1 MNYQKILAAGLAA
14 TLLLSGCGAEK
25 TTKAETTPVS
35 TTAVQETT
43 VPMETT
49 FPQETQ
55 ARIALEDGVYTAE
68 FVTDSSMFRANETCD
83 GKGTL
88 TVENGQAVFHV
99 SLSSKNI
106 LNLYLGLAAD
116 AEGDPENWLQP
127 TTDTVTYSDGLSEEV
142 NGFDIPVSVIGEDF
156 DLALIGK
163 KGKWYDHK
171 VSVCNPVP
179 QEAETVIPEDGTY
192 TCEVSLSGGSGRAK
206 VESPAKLTVKD
217 GVILATIVWSSPNY
231 EYMLVGEQRYEPIQT
246 EGNAVFA
253 IPVTLDVDNAVSAS
267 TIAMSQPHLVDYVLH
282 FDSSTL
288 QGAEA

>member
-1 MNYQKILAAGLAA
+1 MKHQNILAAGLAA
-14 TLLLSGCGAEK
+14 ALLLSGCGAEK
-25 TTKAETTPVS
+25 TTKAETTAPME
-35 TTAVQETT
+35 TTAVQTTAPMETT
-43 VPMETT
+43 VPL
-49 FPQETQ
+49 ETQ
-55 ARIALEDGVYTAE
+55 AKITLEDGVYTAE
-68 FVTDSSMFRANETCD
+68 FVTDSSMFRANEACD

-88 TVENGQAVFHV
+88 IVENGQAVFHV
-99 SLSSKNI
+99 SLTSKNI

-116 AEGDPENWLQP
+116 AEADTENWLQP

-179 QEAETVIPEDGTY
+179 KEAETVILEDGTY

-217 GVILATIVWSSPNY
+217 GVIMATIVWSSPNY

-246 EGNAVFA
+246 EGNAVFE
-253 IPVTLDVDNAVSAS
+253 IPVTLDEDNAVSAS
-267 TIAMSQPHLVDYVLH
+267 TIAMSQPHLVDYILH
-282 FDSSTL
+282 FDGATVKE
-288 QGAEA
+288 AEA